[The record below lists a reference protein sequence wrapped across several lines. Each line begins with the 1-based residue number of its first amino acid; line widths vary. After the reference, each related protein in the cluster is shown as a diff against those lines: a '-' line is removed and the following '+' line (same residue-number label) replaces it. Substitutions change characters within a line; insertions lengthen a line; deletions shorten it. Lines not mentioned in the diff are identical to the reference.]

1 MAIEFMT
8 YQNPF
13 KKGLSLFSLL
23 LFSGCFS
30 FSGSSCKKK
39 IKKELGSFHW
49 LIGTWEH
56 KSENFISVET
66 WKMIPGR
73 HGDSILVGNS
83 LQIEGKDT
91 LFKEDLCI
99 ENRSDSFFYV
109 AQPDGSKATRFF
121 IQKTS
126 EKSFLAVNYQHDFPS
141 EISYSSEKSSVLSAV
156 VSGKVKENERKI
168 CFSWTRKN

>member
-1 MAIEFMT
+1 M
-8 YQNPF
+8 
-13 KKGLSLFSLL
+13 
-23 LFSGCFS
+23 
-30 FSGSSCKKK
+30 
-39 IKKELGSFHW
+39 
-49 LIGTWEH
+49 
-56 KSENFISVET
+56 
-66 WKMIPGR
+66 PGR

-126 EKSFLAVNYQHDFPS
+126 EKSFLAVNYQHDFPT

-168 CFSWTRKN
+168 CFSWTRKD